1 MYSRRCYVKDFIFRK
16 RFSRAKLSLTNQVD
30 SELLISQTRSLFL
43 HCNVEHL
50 REIKPVVCSICR
62 EFTIYLTSRG
72 MALRGI
78 PIILM
83 AIEKVR
89 NSPEQLTSI
98 HADVCQLALSAKCFK
113 PVLPLL
119 DTDILDSECDKNA
132 FGLQDAL
139 LYFYYG
145 GMIYGALRKWDRS
158 LHFFNM
164 CFMIPIST
172 QRSILDE
179 AAKKHLLVSLIHQGK
194 YPPDGVYLESIHSL
208 MPTRQGTF
216 DKYRALSNAFSSP
229 DPATLARVID
239 NEAETFRADKN
250 FGLVKQLLD
259 RHIKC
264 RIQNLTKTFMTLSLS
279 DLAAR
284 VHLSDAAEAEHH
296 LLEMIPSKSIHVRI
310 NQEDE
315 TVRFLDDAERYDSAE
330 MLKVLSQ
337 KMEKAMNLEKKMMQ
351 MSDQLA
357 LVLAA
362 SKKQSSVVQ

>member
-1 MYSRRCYVKDFIFRK
+1 MDGVLE
-16 RFSRAKLSLTNQVD
+16 RFGVEKWTCFHAAVIRAKLSLTTQVD
-30 SELLISQTRSLFL
+30 SELLISQIRSLFL

-50 REIKPVVCSICR
+50 REIKPVACSICR
-62 EFTIYLTSRG
+62 EFTLYLMSRS

-78 PIILM
+78 PILLM
-83 AIEKVR
+83 AIEKIR
-89 NSPEQLTSI
+89 NSPEQLTSV

-145 GMIYGALRKWDRS
+145 GMIYGVLRK
-158 LHFFNM
+158 
-164 CFMIPIST
+164 
-172 QRSILDE
+172 SILDE

-216 DKYRALSNAFSSP
+216 DKYRSLSSAFSSP
-229 DPATLARVID
+229 DPATLARVIE
-239 NEAETFRADKN
+239 NEAETFKADKN

-284 VHLSDAAEAEHH
+284 VHLSDAAEAERH

-362 SKKQSSVVQ
+362 TKKQPSVVQ

>member
-1 MYSRRCYVKDFIFRK
+1 
-16 RFSRAKLSLTNQVD
+16 
-30 SELLISQTRSLFL
+30 
-43 HCNVEHL
+43 
-50 REIKPVVCSICR
+50 
-62 EFTIYLTSRG
+62 
-72 MALRGI
+72 
-78 PIILM
+78 
-83 AIEKVR
+83 
-89 NSPEQLTSI
+89 
-98 HADVCQLALSAKCFK
+98 
-113 PVLPLL
+113 
-119 DTDILDSECDKNA
+119 
-132 FGLQDAL
+132 
-139 LYFYYG
+139 
-145 GMIYGALRKWDRS
+145 
-158 LHFFNM
+158 
-164 CFMIPIST
+164 MIPIST

-239 NEAETFRADKN
+239 NEAETFRA
-250 FGLVKQLLD
+250 
-259 RHIKC
+259 
-264 RIQNLTKTFMTLSLS
+264 TFMTLSLS

-362 SKKQSSVVQ
+362 SKKSQDDDRRWESAQVAGAAGAATGRIKKTGDERGRRWLARPEPPLGVPYTWLGSHGVGVP